1 MNKTKFSLYTSK
13 MLFLTVFYAIMIFAA
28 PRIVNAQTFE
38 PVSVNKVEDITSDFS
53 GIGYS
58 VKNNLDFSTKT
69 GEFTDVFYY
78 QFTLEAPGYVLLK
91 EYADLWE
98 YNFNGDI
105 KYYISNSTVFA
116 DNPVINK
123 FADGRDG
130 SYASLYEAGT
140 YYIKVELI
148 FESDNKE
155 YLKKSPYY
163 NFSVFTQPATRSG
176 MTDGNSWA
184 SAVALSNGKPVN
196 GIISKQN
203 RKQYFSFSQG
213 SNGNFSTDVVASVPV
228 GWELPELSVKLYN
241 NAGAEVTSAYINQIA
256 NSAVLSVKNLAKG
269 NYYIM
274 VSTTEKVADKKG
286 VCTISANASCKTVK
300 KLAAPKLKSYK
311 AGSKKI
317 TGTAVK
323 GAKVTVKIGKKSYTA
338 TAKKGKFIIKLKSK
352 LKKGTVIK
360 VKATKSGYSASKIV
374 TYKVKK
380 K

>member
-1 MNKTKFSLYTSK
+1 MNKTKL
-13 MLFLTVFYAIMIFAA
+13 LFLTLFYTLMVFAV

-38 PVSVNKVEDITSDFS
+38 PVAVNKVEDITSDFS

-58 VKNNLDFSTKT
+58 VKKNLDFSAKT
-69 GEFTDVFYY
+69 GEFTDTFYY
-78 QFTLEAPGYVLLK
+78 QFTLDTPAYILLK

-105 KYYISNSTVFA
+105 KFYLSNSTVFA
-116 DNPVINK
+116 DNPVIDE
-123 FADGRDG
+123 FADGRDD

-148 FESDNKE
+148 FESGNED
-155 YLKKSPYY
+155 YLKNAPYY
-163 NFSVFTQPATRSG
+163 NFSVFAQPVARSG
-176 MTDGNSWA
+176 MTDGNSQA
-184 SAVALSNGKPVN
+184 SAIALPNGKPVS
-196 GIISKQN
+196 GVISKQN
-203 RKQYFSFSQG
+203 RKQYFSFTQG
-213 SNGNFSTDVVASVPV
+213 SSGNFTTDVVASVPV

-274 VSTTEKVADKKG
+274 VSTTEKLIDKKG
-286 VCTISANASCKTVK
+286 VCTVSVNASCKTVK

-311 AGSKKI
+311 AGAKKI

-323 GAKVTVKIGKKSYTA
+323 GAKVTVKVGKKSYTV
-338 TAKKGKFIIKLKSK
+338 TAKKGKFTIKLKNK
-352 LKKGTVIK
+352 LKKGTSIK
-360 VKATKSGYSASKIV
+360 VKATKSGYTASKTV